1 METKYKQKGNRT
13 KQVVNSKQASTS
25 GITDHGSK
33 FHQLHKNTAGIYFI
47 KESNT
52 EMVLKVVSFHPS

>member
-1 METKYKQKGNRT
+1 METKYKQKSNPT
-13 KQVVNSKQASTS
+13 KKVGDAQPSTNFEL
-25 GITDHGSK
+25 IDHGSK

-52 EMVLKVVSFHPS
+52 EMVLKVVSSEPI